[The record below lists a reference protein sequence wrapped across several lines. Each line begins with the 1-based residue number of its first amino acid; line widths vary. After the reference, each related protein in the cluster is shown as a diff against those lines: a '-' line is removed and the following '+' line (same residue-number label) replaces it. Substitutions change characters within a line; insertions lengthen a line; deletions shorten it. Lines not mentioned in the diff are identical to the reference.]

1 MSMNTPPQAPRAPQ
15 GSQAKSRMVAA
26 ILTFFLGQ
34 IGVGDFYLGYIRQA
48 ITKIGLTVVA
58 YGSAWWSSAL
68 AVKALE
74 TGSGSWAIGVLIA
87 LSVIAFIALGILILI
102 AFIQILTRKGRYATD
117 AQGVPLV

>member
-34 IGVGDFYLGYIRQA
+34 IGVGDFYLGYLPQA

-74 TGSGSWAIGVLIA
+74 TGSGSWAIGALIA